1 MTTDH
6 RLERLLGGE
15 PLAALRRRLRH
26 RYERATAD
34 TPQSFGIGRL
44 NAVEY
49 AALAALQGTPSRLKA
64 SMQINVAVI
73 DGALRQAGVA
83 DSLRAALEQLDG
95 LIVDHAAERLA
106 VQAKWQKLRD
116 ATVHP
121 ALAFLL
127 DLTSGLG
134 LLKRLVGQD
143 PVKAERLLVDA
154 QAVLNRLP
162 ARGITRAQLA
172 AQELGDAH
180 ALDNGCAVGTVVL
193 AALRISLNREALP
206 AVDVGELEDAS
217 ARELWASAG
226 VLVNELARPALVL
239 NLATLATLGEP
250 TYLSLRSLLRSP
262 PEWAVNG
269 HTVFVCENPNL
280 LAIAAD
286 HLGARCAPMVCT
298 DGMPAAAQRTVLTQ
312 LAQAG
317 ATLRYHGDFD
327 WPGIRIGNHMMREHG
342 AQPWRFGAADYLA
355 ALGIAPRPG
364 RPLQGVEDEPSW
376 DATLAVAMRTAQQA
390 IDEEMV
396 AEQLIQDLAQRSE

>member
-26 RYERATAD
+26 RFEHATAD
-34 TPQSFGIGRL
+34 TPLQSFGIGRL

-95 LIVDHAAERLA
+95 LIVDRAAARL
-106 VQAKWQKLRD
+106 VMRAKWQKLRD
-116 ATVHP
+116 ATGHP
-121 ALAFLL
+121 ALASLL
-127 DLTSGLG
+127 ELASGLG

-143 PVKAERLLVDA
+143 PAKADRLLVDA

-180 ALDNGCAVGTVVL
+180 ALDNGCAVGTLVL
-193 AALRISLNREALP
+193 AVLRTSLHRHAP
-206 AVDVGELEDAS
+206 TDVDAGEFEDAS

-239 NLATLATLGEP
+239 NLPDIATTGEP

-262 PEWAVNG
+262 PEWAVRG

-286 HLGARCAPMVCT
+286 HLGVRCAPMVCT
-298 DGMPAAAQRTVLTQ
+298 DGMPAAAQRSLLTQ
-312 LAQAG
+312 LAKAG
-317 ATLRYHGDFD
+317 ALLRYHGDFD
-327 WPGIRIGNHMMREHG
+327 WSGIRIGNQMMREYNAH
-342 AQPWRFGAADYLA
+342 PWRFGATDYLT
-355 ALGIAPRPG
+355 ALNIAPRPG
-364 RPLQGVEDEPSW
+364 RLLEGIEAVPSW
-376 DATLAVAMRTAQQA
+376 DATLALAMRAEQQA

-396 AEQLIQDLAQRSE
+396 AELLIQDLA